1 VSNGARVSNGPGG
14 SGGKAG
20 VAPAPREQERVVD
33 MHTHFIP
40 QEFARRAGEHKAWQ
54 ARIEQRNGAH
64 WVVHDQGFAYPL
76 FETFLGGD
84 AKVADMAARGID
96 VSLMSLSPTLFYY
109 WIGAADGR
117 SFARLANDSLAEV
130 AGGSGGRIE
139 GLASLPMQD
148 PAAAAEE
155 LRRAVDELGLHGAQI
170 GTSVEGRHLDADEFT
185 PLWEAADALGAV
197 LILHPYYVGPRPGL
211 EDYYLTNSFGNPQDT
226 ALAAS
231 RLIHSGLFDRW
242 PRVRIVLVHAG
253 GFLPYQMGRFDHA
266 WRVRPEPKERLDRP
280 PSEYLLHLWFDTI
293 THSDKALAWLVD
305 FAGDDRVM
313 LGTDLP
319 YDMGDV
325 DPVGRVDRSVGS
337 DEVRSRVAGANAAR
351 LFGLKEAP

>member
-1 VSNGARVSNGPGG
+1 MNNG
-14 SGGKAG
+14 
-20 VAPAPREQERVVD
+20 QRVVD

-40 QEFARRAGEHKAWQ
+40 QEFVDRTGDEAAWE
-54 ARIEQRNGAH
+54 ARIEQRNGGR

-76 FETFLGGD
+76 FDTFLGGD
-84 AKVADMAARGID
+84 AKLADMVERGID

-109 WIGAADGR
+109 WIKAADGR
-117 SFARLANDSLAEV
+117 AFARLANESLAEV
-130 AGGSGGRIE
+130 ARASNGRIE
-139 GLASLPMQD
+139 GVASLPMQD

-155 LRRAVDELGLHGAQI
+155 LRRAVDELGLRGAQI
-170 GTSVEGRHLDADEFT
+170 GTSVEGKQLDAEDFA

-197 LILHPYYVGPRPGL
+197 LILHPYYVGPVPGL
-211 EDYYLTNSFGNPQDT
+211 EDYYLTNSFGNPRDT

-231 RLIHSGLFDRW
+231 RLIHSGLFIRF

-280 PSEYLLHLWFDTI
+280 PSEYLDHFWFDTI
-293 THSDKALAWLVD
+293 THNDNALAWLVD

-325 DPVGRVDRSVGS
+325 DPVGRVDRSLGS
-337 DEVRSRVAGANAAR
+337 EDVRDRVAGANASR

>member
-1 VSNGARVSNGPGG
+1 MSDGQGG
-14 SGGKAG
+14 SGGKARS
-20 VAPAPREQERVVD
+20 APAPREKREPVVD
-33 MHTHFIP
+33 MHNHFIP
-40 QEFARRAGEHKAWQ
+40 EEFARRAGDEAAWG
-54 ARIEQRNGAH
+54 AHIEQRNGSP
-64 WVVHDQGFAYPL
+64 WIVHDQGFAYPL
-76 FETFLGGD
+76 FEEFLGGD
-84 AKVADMAARGID
+84 AKLADMDARGID
-96 VSLMSLSPTLFYY
+96 VSLMSLSPTLFLY
-109 WIGAADGR
+109 WIEAADGR
-117 SFARLANDSLAEV
+117 SFARFANDSLAEV
-130 AGGSGGRIE
+130 ARSSNGRIE
-139 GLASLPMQD
+139 GVASLPMQD
-148 PAAAAEE
+148 PGAAAEE
-155 LRRAVDELGLHGAQI
+155 LRRAVGDLGLHGAQI
-170 GTSVEGRHLDADEFT
+170 GTSVEGKHLDAEDFT

-197 LILHPYYVGPRPGL
+197 LILHPYYVGPLPGL

-280 PSEYLLHLWFDTI
+280 PSEYLDHFWFDTI
-293 THSDKALAWLVD
+293 THSDNALTWLVD

-319 YDMGDV
+319 YDMGDA

-337 DEVRSRVAGANAAR
+337 DEIRVRVSGRNAAR